1 MQKKWIRQKTED
13 DNGAAAIAN
22 LFYYM
27 GIHATISTIRES
39 VYTHPDFPSLNS
51 VAEAMEG
58 FGVQIEAVEGDIDH
72 LHEIHYPNIA
82 HLSSNQLVM
91 LHKLDDKKIFYLDPR
106 KGWMIKTLDEFGK
119 LWSGVILLATKTKK
133 SGEKRYTENR
143 RKERLSALRIPLA
156 ITVAVFMLVYSI
168 SFHIQTQFAIHQ
180 WLFLLSAKTMGLAL
194 CSILLG
200 YRFLQDSAFL
210 KRLCTTNSTIDC
222 KSVLMSPAAK
232 LFKWMP
238 MADIGFLYFAG
249 GLLTLIL
256 VPMYNETLSVLSILM
271 HLNLFTLPYT
281 LFSIYYQI
289 FKLKKLCWLCLCV
302 QGVLW
307 LEFAITFSFLE
318 RNINPLTYT
327 SLQPLVF
334 GFLLPT
340 FVWILIKQPL
350 ILASQTSKW
359 RYESLR
365 FRNNPLVFGALLQ
378 QAPKVD
384 IGRLPVE
391 IEIGVPH
398 APHCLT
404 IVVNPKCKPCS
415 HAHREF
421 EELLEDFPEHI
432 RGNFRFLYWKEND
445 EDKRVVQHIIALA
458 LSGQQ
463 NLSYEALSKWFSY
476 SETKD
481 IEIWKNLF
489 SLNNEVTVS
498 VVEEIIEC
506 HLQWAKNVGVSGTPS
521 FFLNG
526 YPLPEGFKLRDL
538 RAYLLVSNN

>member
-1 MQKKWIRQKTED
+1 
-13 DNGAAAIAN
+13 
-22 LFYYM
+22 
-27 GIHATISTIRES
+27 
-39 VYTHPDFPSLNS
+39 
-51 VAEAMEG
+51 
-58 FGVQIEAVEGDIDH
+58 
-72 LHEIHYPNIA
+72 
-82 HLSSNQLVM
+82 
-91 LHKLDDKKIFYLDPR
+91 
-106 KGWMIKTLDEFGK
+106 
-119 LWSGVILLATKTKK
+119 
-133 SGEKRYTENR
+133 
-143 RKERLSALRIPLA
+143 
-156 ITVAVFMLVYSI
+156 
-168 SFHIQTQFAIHQ
+168 
-180 WLFLLSAKTMGLAL
+180 
-194 CSILLG
+194 
-200 YRFLQDSAFL
+200 
-210 KRLCTTNSTIDC
+210 
-222 KSVLMSPAAK
+222 
-232 LFKWMP
+232 
-238 MADIGFLYFAG
+238 
-249 GLLTLIL
+249 IL